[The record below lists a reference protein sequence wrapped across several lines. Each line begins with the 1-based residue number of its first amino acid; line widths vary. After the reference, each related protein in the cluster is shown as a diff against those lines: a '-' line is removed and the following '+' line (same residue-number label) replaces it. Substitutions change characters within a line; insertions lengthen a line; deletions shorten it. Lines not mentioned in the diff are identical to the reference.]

1 MATEF
6 TQPQLN
12 RKKVDPSLKDLLDLH
27 KKDIMLSL
35 NCHAIG
41 TIQSFNSTNQT
52 ATATINYKKTVL
64 KQDTNGVVYNEL
76 INYPVLLDIPVV
88 IIGGGLCNLTFP
100 IATGDECLIL
110 FNDRDIDNWF
120 SSGQVGPVASSRL
133 HSFADGI
140 AIVGVKSLLHSI
152 TGYDMTR
159 AKLAYGETY
168 VGVSATQVKIANNI
182 TTLNT
187 LLQSL
192 ITTIQAITTTNAV
205 VGVPCTLSP
214 ASIAALTSVASQ
226 IGGLLE

>member
-1 MATEF
+1 MASNF
-6 TQPQLN
+6 TQPQLT
-12 RKKVDPSLKDLLDLH
+12 RKQVDPSLKDLLDLH

-64 KQDTNGVVYNEL
+64 KQDSNGVVYNEL

-88 IIGGGLCNLTFP
+88 ILGGGICNLTFP
-100 IATGDECLIL
+100 ITAGDECLIL

-140 AIVGVKSLLHSI
+140 ALVGVKSLAHSI

-168 VGVSATQVKIANNI
+168 VGVSATHIKIANNI

-192 ITTIQAITTTNAV
+192 ITTIQSITTTNAV